1 MTDNNH
7 PLVSVIMS
15 VYNCE
20 TTIDQAINSIL
31 NQTFQN
37 FEFIICDDCSTDST
51 LKILENYADNNSN
64 QIKVIKNKTNSKL
77 AYSLNHCLS
86 HSQGK
91 YIARM
96 DGDDISA
103 PDRLEILYNF
113 LQKNEDYD
121 LVGTSMVLFSDKGE
135 RGRVNKK
142 EVPTK
147 RDLFYD
153 VAFNHAT
160 IMMRSEVYKKINGY
174 TDLPRT
180 VRVEDVDLWF
190 KFFSAGCK
198 GFNIQKP
205 LYFARVN
212 ENDLSKRTFKSRIN
226 DFKTRFI
233 GFKRLNI
240 SIIYYPL
247 ILKPILTGLVPKK
260 IMYLYH
266 NILFRESKKSDH

>member
-1 MTDNNH
+1 
-7 PLVSVIMS
+7 
-15 VYNCE
+15 
-20 TTIDQAINSIL
+20 
-31 NQTFQN
+31 
-37 FEFIICDDCSTDST
+37 
-51 LKILENYADNNSN
+51 
-64 QIKVIKNKTNSKL
+64 
-77 AYSLNHCLS
+77 
-86 HSQGK
+86 
-91 YIARM
+91 
-96 DGDDISA
+96 
-103 PDRLEILYNF
+103 
-113 LQKNEDYD
+113 
-121 LVGTSMVLFSDKGE
+121 
-135 RGRVNKK
+135 
-142 EVPTK
+142 
-147 RDLFYD
+147 
-153 VAFNHAT
+153 
-160 IMMRSEVYKKINGY
+160 MRSEVYKKINGY